1 MFAKT
6 LHFILTLSCS
16 GIAIGVGVH
25 FSKSWGKMDFQCAKK
40 IYLIGIIFALILS
53 TILVIIM
60 SYCSPYIL
68 LKLGAQQDI
77 AAVAYEYLL
86 IALPSTIFLSVA
98 QVSLQILRSVRRN
111 QTALYISLAATL
123 TVVIINPIMIYIFN
137 MKLNG
142 AAIGALT
149 SSITMMG
156 LATYL
161 TRDNFAIFNILDI
174 KKHFYDIAKISL
186 PTMLGNAS
194 TPIGFAY
201 ITYVIADFGVSSLA
215 GLAAVDRIIELA
227 FCLFFTIP
235 NGLTPALAQNISAGK
250 TNRAIKAIKLTS
262 KICFLYGSITAL
274 CLLPL
279 TNTIGRIFHLNAD
292 GFQLLQTFTHIGVFL
307 WIPIGLLFVSISI
320 LLVMNHA
327 TYVTLIAWARAT
339 VATIPLI
346 WLGSKLAGA
355 SGALIGQILGAASLS
370 IIVFLFSF
378 KKLKRYLKSLEPNF

>member
-40 IYLIGIIFALILS
+40 IYVIGIIFALILS

-60 SYCSPYIL
+60 SHFSPYIL

-77 AAVAYEYLL
+77 ASVAYEYLL

-111 QTALYISLAATL
+111 QI
-123 TVVIINPIMIYIFN
+123 
-137 MKLNG
+137 
-142 AAIGALT
+142 
-149 SSITMMG
+149 
-156 LATYL
+156 
-161 TRDNFAIFNILDI
+161 
-174 KKHFYDIAKISL
+174 
-186 PTMLGNAS
+186 
-194 TPIGFAY
+194 
-201 ITYVIADFGVSSLA
+201 
-215 GLAAVDRIIELA
+215 
-227 FCLFFTIP
+227 
-235 NGLTPALAQNISAGK
+235 
-250 TNRAIKAIKLTS
+250 
-262 KICFLYGSITAL
+262 AL

-346 WLGSKLAGA
+346 WLGSKLAGS

-378 KKLKRYLKSLEPNF
+378 KKLERYLKSLEHNF